1 MTGFKLVS
9 VTSNEPDNGT
19 GDGNFPN
26 DIQGVDL
33 GGPDLDFQL
42 RAERQGGGHGR
53 TYTACYSATDA
64 AGNVTTACGT
74 VLVPHDQSDG
84 EASLATGGSGPI
96 LVIHGRPGAPGRS
109 ITAGSVVLRR
119 DDHNRITVA
128 SRPSFEDRDG
138 DGIEDAVY
146 RLSGTEK
153 SWMESA
159 ESAGVP
165 VLARWSSGGTL
176 YLATIAATPSPVPTQ
191 LAVSVHP
198 NPAWGS
204 AVIRCSLPKQSH
216 VQLSVYDV
224 AGREVSRVVDGVLP
238 AGVHALSWAPPKSA
252 GAAFYFYRLRTPDGT
267 LQGRF
272 VVFR

>member
-1 MTGFKLVS
+1 
-9 VTSNEPDNGT
+9 
-19 GDGNFPN
+19 
-26 DIQGVDL
+26 
-33 GGPDLDFQL
+33 
-42 RAERQGGGHGR
+42 
-53 TYTACYSATDA
+53 
-64 AGNVTTACGT
+64 
-74 VLVPHDQSDG
+74 
-84 EASLATGGSGPI
+84 
-96 LVIHGRPGAPGRS
+96 
-109 ITAGSVVLRR
+109 
-119 DDHNRITVA
+119 
-128 SRPSFEDRDG
+128 
-138 DGIEDAVY
+138 
-146 RLSGTEK
+146 
-153 SWMESA
+153 MESA

-176 YLATIAATPSPVPTQ
+176 YLATIAATPTPVPTQ